1 MIRLGIMLAA
11 AVSISAAG
19 GTADAKMAMQ
29 TFPVP
34 AGAGPHDVYPAPDG
48 VRFGPAG
55 RASRAGVTGR

>member
-1 MIRLGIMLAA
+1 MIRPGIMLTA
-11 AVSISAAG
+11 AVLISAAG
-19 GTADAKMAMQ
+19 GMADAKMAMQ

-34 AGAGPHDVYPAPDG
+34 AGAGPHDVYQAPDG

>member
-1 MIRLGIMLAA
+1 MLAA

-34 AGAGPHDVYPAPDG
+34 ASAGPHMFIRHRTAFG
-48 VRFGPAG
+48 FVRLYAR
-55 RASRAGVTGR
+55 RARA